1 MTPVSWRKAGL
12 EDAEALSFLGAAT
25 FLASFAF
32 DHPGKA
38 LIEHMKVEHGAGYYA
53 AKLANPDVDIVIG
66 ETPLG
71 APVGYA
77 MLVPPE
83 HPDLQ
88 RPGDW
93 ELKRIYLL
101 GPWQGGGNGRA
112 LLQQAFD
119 VATARNATR
128 LILAVYE
135 SNERAMAF
143 YQRAGFAHIGETIFM
158 VGDTPFRDM
167 VYAKVMSDAQP

>member
-1 MTPVSWRKAGL
+1 MTPVNWRKAGPD
-12 EDAEALSFLGAAT
+12 DAEALSYLGSAT

-32 DHPGKA
+32 DHPGKP
-38 LIEHMKVEHGAGYYA
+38 LIEHLKAEHSVEYYE

-71 APVGYA
+71 APVGYV

-88 RPGDW
+88 QAGDW

-101 GPWQGGGNGRA
+101 GPWQGGGNGLA
-112 LLQQAFD
+112 LLQEAFD
-119 VATARNATR
+119 MAAARNAQR

-135 SNERAMAF
+135 SNERAVAF
-143 YQRAGFAHIGETIFM
+143 YERAGFVQIGETIFM

-167 VYAKVMSDAQP
+167 VYARIMDA

>member
-1 MTPVSWRKAGL
+1 MTPVIWRKADCD
-12 EDAEALSFLGAAT
+12 DAEALSYLGAAT

-32 DHPGKA
+32 DHPGKP
-38 LIEHMKVEHGAGYYA
+38 LIEHLKAEHSVEYYM
-53 AKLANPDVDIVIG
+53 AKLADPAVDIVIG

-71 APVGYA
+71 APVGYV

-88 RPGDW
+88 QPGDW

-119 VATARNATR
+119 VATTRDAKR

-135 SNERAMAF
+135 SNKRAMAF
-143 YQRAGFAHIGETIFM
+143 YERAGFTQIGETIFM

-167 VYAKVMSDAQP
+167 VYARIMDA